1 MTTATALKIV
11 DELGLIQ
18 DQIEQLME
26 QAESLKDQIKL
37 LGEGTYRGT
46 MYLTQIKHT
55 AEKKSTSWASV
66 AKEMNAPEALI
77 KKHTKITLNH
87 LSATTT
93 ALSN

>member
-1 MTTATALKIV
+1 
-11 DELGLIQ
+11 
-18 DQIEQLME
+18 
-26 QAESLKDQIKL
+26 
-37 LGEGTYRGT
+37 

-77 KKHTKITLNH
+77 KKHTKVTFNQ

>member
-11 DELGLIQ
+11 DQLGLIQ

-26 QAESLKDQIKL
+26 QAESLKDQLKL
-37 LGEGTYRGT
+37 LGAGTYSGT
-46 MYLTQIKHT
+46 MYVTQIKHT

-66 AKEMNAPEALI
+66 AKELNAPKELVA
-77 KKHTKITLNH
+77 KYTTVSYNH